1 MQTRR
6 TILRLIAISAFSI
19 AALGSVATAQMDK
32 YVAGRDY
39 LELAVNAKVEPNSEK
54 SGEVVEFF
62 SYGCPHCNSFE
73 PIVQKWEKTMPADVN
88 FIRSPVSFG
97 RQAWALL
104 SYAKH
109 IASKLGVEE
118 KMHHEMFKAVHEAKL
133 QIQDLDSIKSVFTS
147 AGVAPEDF
155 DAAAKSIQVKA
166 DFQKSE
172 KNAINYKISG
182 VPAIVVNGKY
192 LVSSSNV
199 KSYEEIFKVVDFL
212 LSKDNVDLKPKA

>member
-6 TILRLIAISAFSI
+6 TVLRLLAVSAFSVVAMSSI
-19 AALGSVATAQMDK
+19 ATAQVDK
-32 YVAGRDY
+32 YIAGKDY
-39 LELAVNAKVEPNSEK
+39 VELAVNAKVEPNSTK

-73 PIVQKWEKTMPADVN
+73 PIVQKWEKIMPADVN

-104 SYAKH
+104 SFAKH
-109 IASKLGVEE
+109 IASKLGIEE
-118 KMHHEMFKAVHEAKL
+118 KIHPEMFKAVHEAKL
-133 QIQDLDSIKSVFTS
+133 TIQDLDSIKSVFTS
-147 AGVAPEDF
+147 IGVRSEDF

-172 KNAINYKISG
+172 QNAITYKISG
-182 VPAIVVNGKY
+182 VPSIVVNGK
-192 LVSSSNV
+192 
-199 KSYEEIFKVVDFL
+199 IFSQLWQCKEL
-212 LSKDNVDLKPKA
+212 RGNI